1 MTIRKLLVRVIHTE
15 YQANFGSPKKYQY
28 EEGIWLGAKP
38 PHLLPDEQV
47 RSLTV
52 DHNEK
57 DNSMYIL
64 LECIAG
70 FKEEKRKKI
79 Y

>member
-1 MTIRKLLVRVIHTE
+1 MTICKLLVRVIHTE

-52 DHNEK
+52 DHNKK
-57 DNSMYIL
+57 DGSIYIL
-64 LECIAG
+64 PECIAG
-70 FKEEKRKKI
+70 FKKNNEKKD
-79 Y
+79 